1 VIRQGLVLQP
11 KLVVAD
17 EPVSAVDVSMQSQ
30 VLNPL
35 VDLKHDFNLSY
46 LFVAHNL
53 PWSLHLR
60 PDRGHVFGKVVEL
73 ATADEVFE
81 KPLHP
86 SELFGVRFMPA
97 VTTS

>member
-1 VIRQGLVLQP
+1 MIRQGLVLQP

-35 VDLKHDFNLSY
+35 VDLKHDL
-46 LFVAHNL
+46 
-53 PWSLHLR
+53 
-60 PDRGHVFGKVVEL
+60 
-73 ATADEVFE
+73 